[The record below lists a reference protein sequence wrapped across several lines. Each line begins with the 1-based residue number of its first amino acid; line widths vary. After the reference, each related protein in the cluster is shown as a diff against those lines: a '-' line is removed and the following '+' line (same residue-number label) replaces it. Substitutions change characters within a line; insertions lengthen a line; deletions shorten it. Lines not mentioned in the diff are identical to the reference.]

1 MGHFPVEAQ
10 TWSMPCPTCSA
21 QDYGS
26 PVMLMHVDK
35 PWSSSAWLLRSLKDP
50 LTLQKVSG
58 GPLEGLHR
66 DMPLSRDMWRWWD
79 RVCELL
85 SLPPRRGLA

>member
-1 MGHFPVEAQ
+1 
-10 TWSMPCPTCSA
+10 
-21 QDYGS
+21 
-26 PVMLMHVDK
+26 MLMHVDK

-50 LTLQKVSG
+50 LTLHKVSG
-58 GPLEGLHR
+58 GPLEGHHR

-85 SLPPRRGLA
+85 SLLPQEGFGLRQCREMPVTQCDAGA